1 MAISIKGD
9 PYDFPYDGN
18 LRPEKTA
25 FVIVD
30 MQVDYLQPGGY
41 FDAMGYD
48 IAPMRAAIEPTRRA
62 LAAAREAG
70 LHVIFV
76 REGYRADLADLPDVV
91 RWRSKRVG
99 AEIGGPGP
107 YGRFM
112 IRGEKGAEITP
123 ELRPLPGEPIIDKS
137 ATNGFYATDLDFV
150 LTHRGISSMV
160 FAGITTDVCVH
171 STLRAAADRG
181 YDCMLLRDCTA
192 ATLHENYLA
201 SLSMIQQEGGFFGT
215 IGSSADFVDSLA
227 TLATQGRA
235 KRQTATATI

>member
-76 REGYRADLADLPDVV
+76 REGYRADLADLPEVV

-99 AEIGGPGP
+99 AEIG
-107 YGRFM
+107 
-112 IRGEKGAEITP
+112 
-123 ELRPLPGEPIIDKS
+123 DQW
-137 ATNGFYATDLDFV
+137 
-150 LTHRGISSMV
+150 
-160 FAGITTDVCVH
+160 
-171 STLRAAADRG
+171 
-181 YDCMLLRDCTA
+181 LLRDGPR
-192 ATLHENYLA
+192 LR
-201 SLSMIQQEGGFFGT
+201 
-215 IGSSADFVDSLA
+215 ADPSRHLEHGVRRHHHRCV
-227 TLATQGRA
+227 RA
-235 KRQTATATI
+235 LDAPCRS

>member
-1 MAISIKGD
+1 MTVCIKAD

-48 IAPMRAAIEPTRRA
+48 IAPLHAAIEPTRRA
-62 LAAAREAG
+62 LT
-70 LHVIFV
+70 VFV
-76 REGYRADLADLPDVV
+76 REGYRADLTDLPEVV

-215 IGSSADFVDSLA
+215 IGSSPDFVDGLT
-227 TLATQGRA
+227 TLVSQGRA
-235 KRQTATATI
+235 TRQPATAAS

>member
-1 MAISIKGD
+1 MPVAIKGD
-9 PYDFPYDGN
+9 PYDFPYDGD
-18 LRPEKTA
+18 LKPENTA

-30 MQVDYLQPGGY
+30 MQVDYLQKGGY

-48 IAPMRAAIEPTRRA
+48 IGPMQAAIEPTRRS
-62 LAAAREAG
+62 LEAARAAG

-76 REGYRADLADLPDVV
+76 REGYRADLADLPEVV
-91 RWRSKRVG
+91 RWRSRRVG

-123 ELRPLPGEPIIDKS
+123 ELRPLPTEPVVDKS
-137 ATNGFYATDLDFV
+137 ATNGFYATDLDFI
-150 LTHRGISSMV
+150 LTHRGITSMV

-201 SLSMIQQEGGFFGT
+201 ALSMIQQEGGFFGT
-215 IGSSADFVDSLA
+215 IGSSGDFVAGLA
-227 TLATQGRA
+227 RLSGRMAERRPAAATV
-235 KRQTATATI
+235 

>member
-1 MAISIKGD
+1 MSVAIKGD
-9 PYDFPYDGN
+9 PYDFPYDGD
-18 LRPEKTA
+18 LKPEKTA

-62 LAAAREAG
+62 LEAARAAG
-70 LHVIFV
+70 LSVIFV
-76 REGYRADLADLPDVV
+76 REGYRADLADLPEVV
-91 RWRSKRVG
+91 RWRSRRVG
-99 AEIGGPGP
+99 AEIGCPGP

-112 IRGEKGAEITP
+112 IRGERGAEITP
-123 ELRPLPGEPIIDKS
+123 ELRPLPGEPVVDKS
-137 ATNGFYATDLDFV
+137 ATNGFYATDLDFL
-150 LTHRGISSMV
+150 LTHRGITGMV

-201 SLSMIQQEGGFFGT
+201 ALSMIQQEGGFFGT
-215 IGSSADFVDSLA
+215 IGSSADFIAGLA
-227 TLATQGRA
+227 KLGRRA
-235 KRQTATATI
+235 AERRPAAATA